1 MTENRELLLRE
12 YEEMLATMAT
22 PGYAMIVEDFE
33 RLRADYSNVRNC
45 TNLDMAKGRVD
56 ILDLLVNWK
65 KSVEHA
71 YDALKNEKEEG
82 ADEASV

>member
-1 MTENRELLLRE
+1 MTEAQKILEKQ

-45 TNLDMAKGRVD
+45 TNLDAAKGRVD
-56 ILDLLVNWK
+56 ILDLFVNWK
-65 KSVEHA
+65 NSVEIA
-71 YDALKNEKEEG
+71 YEALKNEKTEL
-82 ADEASV
+82 DDVDS